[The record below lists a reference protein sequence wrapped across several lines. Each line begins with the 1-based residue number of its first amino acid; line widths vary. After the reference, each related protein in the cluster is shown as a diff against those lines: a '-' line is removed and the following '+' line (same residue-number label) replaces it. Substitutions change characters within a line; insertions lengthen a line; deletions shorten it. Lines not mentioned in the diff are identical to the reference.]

1 MKKKQYLGNALLL
14 FTGMIWGSG
23 FVGQR
28 LGMKTEVGP
37 ITFNAARMLLA
48 GIFISLVV
56 AVMALIERGKN
67 GSVKSGISPRER
79 ARERQQAVRT
89 EEDKYDRRRY
99 TIIGGICCGAMLAAG
114 ATFQQAGIVY
124 TEAGKAGFITA
135 MYILLVPIIN
145 FLFFRKKNTWI
156 VWFAVAV
163 GVVGMYFLCAQKGLS
178 FSKGDLLML
187 ACALFFS
194 FHILCCDY
202 FVQRGDAVRISMIQF
217 FTCALI
223 SGVIAQIV
231 EHPTW
236 EQTRT
241 AILPILYL
249 GIVSGGIGFTLQIV
263 GQQFTEPTIAS
274 LLMST
279 ESVFA
284 VIFGAIFLHEYMNGR
299 ETAGCLL
306 IFAAIILAQAPIPVK
321 GKSDP

>member
-1 MKKKQYLGNALLL
+1 MKKKQYLGNAILL

-28 LGMKTEVGP
+28 LGMETEVGT

-48 GIFISLVV
+48 GLFISLVV
-56 AVMALIERGKN
+56 VVMDLIGRGRKPAAEKEKN
-67 GSVKSGISPRER
+67 RS
-79 ARERQQAVRT
+79 
-89 EEDKYDRRRY
+89 RY

-156 VWFAVAV
+156 VWLAVAV
-163 GVVGMYFLCAQKGLS
+163 GVVGMYFLCAQEGLS

-202 FVQRGDAVRISMIQF
+202 YVQRGDAVRISMIQF
-217 FTCALI
+217 FACALI
-223 SGVIAQIV
+223 SGIIAQIV

-299 ETAGCLL
+299 ETVGCLL

>member
-28 LGMKTEVGP
+28 LGMETEVGP

-56 AVMALIERGKN
+56 AVMALIERGKK
-67 GSVKSGISPRER
+67 GAIKSGISPRER

-89 EEDKYDRRRY
+89 AEDKYDRRRY

-156 VWFAVAV
+156 VWFAVAI
-163 GVVGMYFLCAQKGLS
+163 GVVGMYFLCAQEGLF

-202 FVQRGDAVRISMIQF
+202 FVQRGDAVRISAIQF

-223 SGVIAQIV
+223 SGIIAQIV

-236 EQTRT
+236 EQTCT
-241 AILPILYL
+241 AVLPILYL

-284 VIFGAIFLHEYMNGR
+284 VIFGAVFLHEYMNGR
-299 ETAGCLL
+299 EMVGCLL
-306 IFAAIILAQAPIPVK
+306 IFAAIILAQLPIPVK